1 MNAVFLDRDGT
12 IIVEPPDEQID
23 SLEKLE
29 LLPGVIQGLRLLS
42 DRG

>member
-1 MNAVFLDRDGT
+1 MKVIFLDRDGT

-29 LLPGVIQGLRLLS
+29 MIHGIEPG
-42 DRG
+42 